1 MPKNIFPFETRVD
14 AVGGLTEDELLN
26 WLSEGLRDAAQQHRH
41 LHDYLRAIPIEDIGV
56 PQYYLKL
63 SRGMG
68 GGQKNL
74 VYPVADGIF
83 IHIYSDPGGGR
94 GHYIPIEPDM
104 LQDMNQIVQDVEE
117 NLIHVADVLYEAVT
131 KEEKAEAL
139 VAALAK
145 ICEVKRDGAGPTPAK
160 AKGKENGGLAKVRM
174 TPEQFEALKYLTLRD
189 KLGLGVTEP
198 ILHDPYIED
207 ISQSGVGSLFV
218 EHKLFKSLET
228 SISFETSEDLDD
240 FVMRLSDA
248 IGKPV
253 TMRKPIVD
261 ATLPDGSRINIVF
274 GSHVSKRGSNFSIR
288 KFSETPLSILELVGF
303 GSATYEMAAYLSIV
317 IEDGCNAFVVGE
329 AASGKTTLMN
339 AITTFIPRNDKIV
352 SIEDT
357 PELQVPHSNWLR
369 EISKM
374 ASAQEKG
381 AQVSM
386 FDLLKA
392 ALRQRPN
399 YIIVGEIRG
408 AEGAVAFGAMQ
419 TGHSVMSTFHASSVE
434 KVIQRLTGN
443 PINIPKTY
451 IDSLNI
457 VVCQNNVKLAGGD
470 MGRRTTSISEIV
482 GYDPVDD
489 AFSFVEVFH
498 WDPATDQFEFIG
510 NKNSFLL
517 EEKIAMKRGF
527 PSEKRWQ
534 IYTLLEKRARI
545 MERLHKEKGV
555 SGFHELFDV
564 LDRARREG
572 LF

>member
-145 ICEVKRDGAGPTPAK
+145 ICEVKRDGASPTPAK